1 MARQPRS
8 RYLSGQKLRGTN
20 APKAI
25 AFARAISSEIL
36 RESLDGQA
44 VLAQDCKVLA
54 GKAVATALSAM
65 GIHEN
70 PYLDPSQSQM
80 GGATCRR

>member
-8 RYLSGQKLRGTN
+8 RYVSGQKLRGAN
-20 APKAI
+20 APRAI
-25 AFARAISSEIL
+25 AFAQAISRKIL
-36 RESLDGQA
+36 LESLEGQA
-44 VLAQDCKVLA
+44 VLAQDCKVLV

-70 PYLDPSQSQM
+70 PSLEPCQSQM
-80 GGATCRR
+80 GDTTCRR